1 MIVIRSSRLKL
12 FALFVGS
19 AAFVAAGFWF
29 VLYPP
34 LTLTVGPNV
43 LCAIGVASILFFG
56 LMGGI
61 LLKRLLGHGIAVIL
75 DRKGLVD
82 NSSGISAGRISW
94 DEILEVAPVESSGA
108 RFLGI
113 DVRDREKLYA
123 RVRHPKMLRFNAD
136 TYRYPVHI
144 PELTLDRKVEDLAR
158 LIEQYRGDRLAR
170 ETLGEFDVPE

>member
-1 MIVIRSSRLKL
+1 MIIIRSSRLKL
-12 FALFVGS
+12 LVLLLGS

-34 LTLTVGPNV
+34 LTLTVGPYV
-43 LCAIGVASILFFG
+43 LCAIGVVSILFFG

-61 LLKRLLGHGIAVIL
+61 LLKRLFSHGIAVIL
-75 DRKGLVD
+75 DRKGIVD
-82 NSSGISAGRISW
+82 NSSGVPAGRISW
-94 DEILEVAPVESSGA
+94 DEILEVAPVEVSGA

-123 RVRHPKMLRFNAD
+123 RVRHPKVLRLNAD

-144 PELTLDRKVEDLAR
+144 PEITLDRTVEELAR
-158 LIEQYRGDRLAR
+158 LIEPYRADRMMR
-170 ETLGEFDVPE
+170 ETLGEFDAD